1 MSIIK
6 LPIHYE
12 GSKGGK
18 TLSTLFDN
26 QIVYSCINA
35 SDAYKIAE
43 LTPLKNHKTIQ
54 FTHELIESNYVVLLD
69 FYINNLRFS
78 DEFMVIPNLEE
89 TVIIGATTLR
99 KWRIQLDFENNTI
112 SAKEVR
118 LRI

>member
-12 GSKGGK
+12 GSKGEK
-18 TLSTLFDN
+18 TFNTLFDS
-26 QIVYSCINA
+26 QVVYSCINA

-43 LTPLKNHKTIQ
+43 LTPLKNRKTIQ
-54 FTHELIESNYVVLLD
+54 FAHELIESNYVVLLD

-78 DEFMVIPNLEE
+78 DEFLVANLEE
-89 TVIIGATTLR
+89 AVIIGATTLR

-112 SAKEVR
+112 SAKEVHFQ
-118 LRI
+118 I